1 MGLAEVPS
9 HAMYAVSHQMMR
21 SHSDGADLCYL
32 IGLVVTAAL
41 LSVAAIVAVAGEQ
54 VLLQPVVEGPC
65 TVAAASLVVT

>member
-65 TVAAASLVVT
+65 TVAAASPVVT